1 MLIFSAFAA
10 GLLFGL
16 GLIVSQMVNPAKV
29 LAFLD
34 LTGSWDPSLAFV
46 MIGAIAASGTG
57 YLFAKRRRGPIL
69 EARLEIPTRRDFD
82 TRLMGGAAL
91 FGIGWGL
98 LGLCPGPAV
107 AILSF
112 GLWQDFVFFASMLV
126 GMALFTALP
135 AAKASA
141 SPYMRKVDA

>member
-16 GLIVSQMVNPAKV
+16 GLIVSQMVNPAKIQ
-29 LAFLD
+29 AFLD

-57 YLFAKRRRGPIL
+57 YLFAERRRVPIL
-69 EARLEIPTRRDFD
+69 EARLEIPARRDFD
-82 TRLMGGAAL
+82 TRLLGGAAL
-91 FGIGWGL
+91 FGIGCGL

-107 AILSF
+107 VILSF
-112 GLWQDFVFFASMLV
+112 GLWQGFVFFASMLV

-135 AAKASA
+135 AANAGA
-141 SPYMRKVDA
+141 SPHLRKVDA

>member
-46 MIGAIAASGTG
+46 IIGAIAASGTG
-57 YLFAKRRRGPIL
+57 YLFAKRRRGPVL
-69 EARLEIPTRRDFD
+69 EARLEIPTQRDFD

-107 AILSF
+107 VILSF
-112 GLWQDFVFFASMLV
+112 GLWQGFVFFASMLV

-135 AAKASA
+135 AANAGA
-141 SPYMRKVDA
+141 SPHLRKVDA